1 MMGTVGIVLACI
13 LVGALVIIAVAS
25 STRGTPVEKVT
36 SRRDADVPAAGEP
49 EFRHAVEVHTTTPL
63 RPGHRVELLQNGD
76 ETYPRLWEDIR
87 TAKRFI
93 AIQMYYVTMGR
104 VSEQLHELLVER
116 ARAGVDVMVL
126 YDAFGSK
133 IRRDYLRSLK
143 EAGVQVA
150 KFRPLRPL
158 TLRTAAHRAHVRV
171 IVVDGEIGYTGGFG
185 IDDKWLGGGRRE
197 KEWRDTNVRFTG
209 PSVALLMATFTA
221 CWAEATGELVA
232 GASYF
237 AAGVEEQEKQDSPSA
252 ERAPGA
258 IAGLLHGVP
267 TVGSTDAERFMALT
281 FAGARRRLWITNA
294 YFVPD
299 DDFRRFMKEAVR
311 RGADVRVLTAGDR
324 SDVRTT
330 LFAARARYEELLEGG
345 VRIFEYQP
353 TMIHAK
359 TMVVDGIWSSVGT
372 MNADNR
378 SLAFSNEC
386 TLAVH
391 DAAFAGAVERMF
403 LADLEHAKEID
414 LETFRRRPWYLRPI
428 ELIAHMM
435 SRVL

>member
-1 MMGTVGIVLACI
+1 MMGTVGIVLAVI
-13 LVGALVIIAVAS
+13 LGGALLIIGLAS
-25 STRGTPVEKVT
+25 STRGTPVERVT

-49 EFRHAVEVHTTTPL
+49 AFRHAIEVQTTTPL

-76 ETYPRLWEDIR
+76 ETYPRLWGDIR
-87 TAKRFI
+87 AAKRFI

-104 VSEQLHELLVER
+104 VSEQFRELLVER
-116 ARAGVDVMVL
+116 ARAGVDVMLL
-126 YDAFGSK
+126 YDAFGSSIK
-133 IRRDYLRSLK
+133 RGYLKALRD
-143 EAGVQVA
+143 AGVQVA

-158 TLRTAAHRAHVRV
+158 SLRTAAHRAHVRV
-171 IVVDGEIGYTGGFG
+171 VVVDGEIGYTGGFG
-185 IDDKWLGGGRRE
+185 IDDKWLGGGRTE
-197 KEWRDTNVRFTG
+197 AEWRDTNVRFTG

-232 GASYF
+232 GPGYF
-237 AAGVEEQEKQDSPSA
+237 AAGTEEQEKQDAPSA

-258 IAGLLHGVP
+258 IAGVLHGQP
-267 TVGSTDAERFMALT
+267 TVGSTDAERFTALT
-281 FAGARRRLWITNA
+281 YTGARRQLWITNA

-299 DDFRRFMKEAVR
+299 DDFRRFLTGAAR

-353 TMIHAK
+353 AMIHAK
-359 TMVVDGIWSSVGT
+359 TIVVDGIWSSVGT

-391 DAAFAGAVERMF
+391 DGPFADAMTRMF
-403 LADLEHAKEID
+403 LADLEHAEEID
-414 LETFRRRPWYLRPI
+414 LATFRRRPWYLRPL
-428 ELIAHMM
+428 EQVAHMM